1 MSIPQQQKTVPT
13 PSAPS
18 LTQLEAQAAA
28 RAVVNLFRL
37 WNVTDIEA
45 RDLLGGLPRH
55 TWSRWKARDI
65 GPIRRDLG
73 TRLSLYLGIHSALRL
88 IFGND
93 RDRLYGRMRRG
104 NSAFGG
110 ASVLEVICNGQML
123 DLWRVR
129 QFLHGACVT
138 HREI

>member
-1 MSIPQQQKTVPT
+1 MPQQQKTVPI
-13 PSAPS
+13 PSVPG
-18 LTQLEAQAAA
+18 LIELEARAAA

-37 WNVTDIEA
+37 WDVTDIEA

-55 TWSRWKARDI
+55 TWSRWKAGNI

-88 IFGND
+88 ILGND
-93 RDRLYGRMRRG
+93 RDCLYRWVRRG
-104 NSAFGG
+104 NAFGG
-110 ASVLEVICNGQML
+110 ASALEEICKGQML

-129 QFLHGACVT
+129 QFLYGACVT

>member
-1 MSIPQQQKTVPT
+1 MPQPQQTVPNR
-13 PSAPS
+13 SAPA
-18 LTQLEAQAAA
+18 LTELEAQAAA

-37 WNVTDIEA
+37 WDVTDIEA

-55 TWSRWKARDI
+55 TWSRWKAGDI

-93 RDRLYGRMRRG
+93 RDRLYGWMRRG

-110 ASVLEVICNGQML
+110 ASALEVICKGQML